1 MKMNVECLLRD
12 SMKTKPKSNRGARQ
26 KTSTPKNVT
35 RMNYNENP
43 YGMSDEVKKAVTD
56 ASLNSYMYQDFYAVD
71 LKKQLADLYGLTVDH
86 VCIGAGS
93 SAIID
98 MLGEVF
104 INYGDKVVYCAPT
117 YEAFPDMV
125 SDNGGVRVVLP
136 LTDD

>member
-1 MKMNVECLLRD
+1 MNVECLLRD

-71 LKKQLADLYGLTVDH
+71 LKKH
-86 VCIGAGS
+86 V
-93 SAIID
+93 
-98 MLGEVF
+98 VF
-104 INYGDKVVYCAPT
+104 
-117 YEAFPDMV
+117 
-125 SDNGGVRVVLP
+125 VRRMCW
-136 LTDD
+136 

>member
-1 MKMNVECLLRD
+1 MNVECLLRD

-71 LKKQLADLYGLTVDH
+71 LPNLFFIFSIFIYIIHLSYPIINSLPASM
-86 VCIGAGS
+86 IS
-93 SAIID
+93 SLSMISF
-98 MLGEVF
+98 L
-104 INYGDKVVYCAPT
+104 
-117 YEAFPDMV
+117 
-125 SDNGGVRVVLP
+125 
-136 LTDD
+136 

>member
-1 MKMNVECLLRD
+1 MNVECLLRD

-71 LKKQLADLYGLTVDH
+71 LKKQLADLYGLTIDH

-104 INYGDKVVYCAPT
+104 INYGDEVVYCAPT
-117 YEAFPDMV
+117 YEA
-125 SDNGGVRVVLP
+125 
-136 LTDD
+136 

>member
-43 YGMSDEVKKAVTD
+43 YGMSDAVKKAVTD

-71 LKKQLADLYGLTVDH
+71 LKKQPVPLRSLICLVKYLSIMGTKLCTVLQLMKLSL
-86 VCIGAGS
+86 IW
-93 SAIID
+93 SAIT
-98 MLGEVF
+98 EVS
-104 INYGDKVVYCAPT
+104 
-117 YEAFPDMV
+117 V
-125 SDNGGVRVVLP
+125 SFSL
-136 LTDD
+136 

>member
-1 MKMNVECLLRD
+1 MNVECLLRD

-71 LKKQLADLYGLTVDH
+71 LKKQLADLYGLDRKSTRLNSSH
-86 VCIGAGS
+86 TLASRMPS
-93 SAIID
+93 SA
-98 MLGEVF
+98 
-104 INYGDKVVYCAPT
+104 
-117 YEAFPDMV
+117 
-125 SDNGGVRVVLP
+125 
-136 LTDD
+136 

>member
-1 MKMNVECLLRD
+1 MNVECLLRD

-43 YGMSDEVKKAVTD
+43 YGMSDAVKKAVTD

-98 MLGEVF
+98 MLGEVSS
-104 INYGDKVVYCAPT
+104 K
-117 YEAFPDMV
+117 
-125 SDNGGVRVVLP
+125 
-136 LTDD
+136 

>member
-56 ASLNSYMYQDFYAVD
+56 ASLNSYIRISMQSISKNSW
-71 LKKQLADLYGLTVDH
+71 L
-86 VCIGAGS
+86 IS
-93 SAIID
+93 
-98 MLGEVF
+98 M
-104 INYGDKVVYCAPT
+104 
-117 YEAFPDMV
+117 
-125 SDNGGVRVVLP
+125 VLP
-136 LTDD
+136 

>member
-1 MKMNVECLLRD
+1 MNVECLLRD

-56 ASLNSYMYQDFYAVD
+56 ASINSYMYQDFYAVD

-86 VCIGAGS
+86 VCIGARFLCRSSICLVKYLSIMGTKWCTVLQLMKLFRIW
-93 SAIID
+93 SAIT
-98 MLGEVF
+98 
-104 INYGDKVVYCAPT
+104 A
-117 YEAFPDMV
+117 V
-125 SDNGGVRVVLP
+125 SVSFSH
-136 LTDD
+136 

>member
-43 YGMSDEVKKAVTD
+43 YGMSDAVKKVVTD

-93 SAIID
+93 SRSLICLVKYLSIMGTKLCTVLQLMKLSRIWSAIT
-98 MLGEVF
+98 EVS
-104 INYGDKVVYCAPT
+104 
-117 YEAFPDMV
+117 V
-125 SDNGGVRVVLP
+125 SFSH
-136 LTDD
+136 

>member
-1 MKMNVECLLRD
+1 MNVECLLRD

-43 YGMSDEVKKAVTD
+43 YGMSDAVKKAVTD

-104 INYGDKVVYCAPT
+104 INYGDEVV
-117 YEAFPDMV
+117 
-125 SDNGGVRVVLP
+125 
-136 LTDD
+136 

>member
-1 MKMNVECLLRD
+1 MNVECLLRD

-104 INYGDKVVYCAPT
+104 MGTKWCTVLQLMKLFRIWSAIT
-117 YEAFPDMV
+117 AV
-125 SDNGGVRVVLP
+125 SVSFSH
-136 LTDD
+136 